1 MHLIREHA
9 EALTAR
15 QAIAESRKSRGFLA
29 GLFSRS
35 QDLYK
40 PTYNHVKDGSACR
53 IYGSLT
59 VKRIT
64 GASSMLRRTRPRQC
78 VLD

>member
-1 MHLIREHA
+1 MSGSQDDVWTSLTFLFREHA
-9 EALTAR
+9 DALTAR

-29 GLFSRS
+29 DFFHDS

-40 PTYNHVKDGSACR
+40 PTYNHVKDGDACR

-64 GASSMLRRTRPRQC
+64 GAFP
-78 VLD
+78 